1 MKFRYSESPDGV
13 MSEEIIKKY
22 MKNMIEALVYSKD
35 LILLKGNS
43 SFKGSSAQRYQTLE
57 YIDYQR

>member
-1 MKFRYSESPDGV
+1 
-13 MSEEIIKKY
+13 MSEETIKQY

-35 LILLKGNS
+35 LILVKCNS
-43 SFKGSSAQRYQTLE
+43 SFEGSSASRYQTLE

>member
-1 MKFRYSESPDGV
+1 

-22 MKNMIEALVYSKD
+22 MKNMIDALVYSKD

-43 SFKGSSAQRYQTLE
+43 SFEGSSASWYQTLE

>member
-1 MKFRYSESPDGV
+1 
-13 MSEEIIKKY
+13 MSEEIIKKF